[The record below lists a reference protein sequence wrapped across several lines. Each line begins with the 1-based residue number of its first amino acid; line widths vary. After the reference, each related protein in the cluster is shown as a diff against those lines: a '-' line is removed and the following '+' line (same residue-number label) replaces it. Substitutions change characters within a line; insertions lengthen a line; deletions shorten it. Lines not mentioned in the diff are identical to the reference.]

1 MGKNGPGKNYIV
13 DKIFIDSNV
22 PVYTVD
28 DGNPDKQVKAKKII
42 NSIIENDIPVISTQ
56 VLQEF
61 YNASTTKLHI
71 KKSIAKNIVH
81 NFRNMEVV
89 QVDPDII
96 EQGIDISISSQ
107 ISFWDGLIIA
117 SAESANCT
125 TIISEDLNDG
135 QIIRGIKIINP
146 FKS

>member
-1 MGKNGPGKNYIV
+1 MVKNGLGKNYTV
-13 DKIFIDSNV
+13 DKIFIDTNV
-22 PVYTVD
+22 TVYTVD
-28 DGNPDKQVKAKKII
+28 DSNPDKQEKAKKVI

-61 YNASTTKLHI
+61 YNACTTKLHI
-71 KKSIAKNIVH
+71 EKSIAKNIVH
-81 NFRNMEVV
+81 DFRNMKVV

-117 SAESANCT
+117 SAEFANCT

-135 QIIRGIKIINP
+135 QIVRGIKIINP